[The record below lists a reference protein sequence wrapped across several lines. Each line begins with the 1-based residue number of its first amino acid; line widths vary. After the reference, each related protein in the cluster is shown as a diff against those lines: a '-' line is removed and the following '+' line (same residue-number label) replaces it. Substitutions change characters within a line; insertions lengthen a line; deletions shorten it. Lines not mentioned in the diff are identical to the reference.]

1 MKPNRSALLRS
12 RKDGDMEA
20 YDFAQLAL
28 RLALG
33 GVMLA
38 HGIKHARGR
47 EKTSRWF
54 GSIGFQHP
62 MLQWFA
68 STATEIG
75 VGVLL
80 ITGLFTVAAA
90 AGVIGIMAVAFVS
103 VHRKIG
109 FWVTARPD
117 EGWEYVMVLA
127 VVASAVAIGGPG
139 RVSLDEVIGIA
150 TTLSGWVGVG
160 AVVVGFVAAGT
171 QLAVFFRPSSVV
183 VDPVSSAAS

>member
-1 MKPNRSALLRS
+1 
-12 RKDGDMEA
+12 MEA

-33 GVMLA
+33 WVMLA

-54 GSIGFQHP
+54 GSIGFKQP

-80 ITGLFTVAAA
+80 IAGFLTAAAA
-90 AGVIGIMAVAFVS
+90 AGVIGIMTVAFVS
-103 VHRKIG
+103 VHRRVG

-139 RVSLDEVIGIA
+139 RASIDEAIGIA
-150 TTLSGWVGVG
+150 TSLNGWIGLGAVAVGVG
-160 AVVVGFVAAGT
+160 AAAV
-171 QLAVFFRPSSVV
+171 QLVTFFRPSSVAT
-183 VDPVSSAAS
+183 DPAASVSS

>member
-1 MKPNRSALLRS
+1 MKPNRSALWRS

-54 GSIGFQHP
+54 GSIGFQQP

-80 ITGLFTVAAA
+80 IAGLVTVAAA
-90 AGVIGIMAVAFVS
+90 AGVIGIMVVAFVS

-109 FWVTARPD
+109 FWITARPD

-160 AVVVGFVAAGT
+160 AVVAGIVAAGT

>member
-1 MKPNRSALLRS
+1 MKPNGSALLRS

-47 EKTSRWF
+47 VKTSRWF
-54 GSIGFQHP
+54 GSIGFQRP

-80 ITGLFTVAAA
+80 LTGLFTVAAA
-90 AGVIGIMAVAFVS
+90 AGVIGIMVVAFVS

-109 FWVTARPD
+109 FWITARPD

-150 TTLSGWVGVG
+150 ATLSGWVGVG
-160 AVVVGFVAAGT
+160 AVVAGIVAAGT
-171 QLAVFFRPSSVV
+171 QLAVFFRPSSVA
-183 VDPVSSAAS
+183 VDPVSSTAS

>member
-1 MKPNRSALLRS
+1 MKPNRGALPQS

-33 GVMLA
+33 WVMLA

-54 GSIGFQHP
+54 GSIGFRKP

-80 ITGLFTVAAA
+80 IAGFLTVAAA
-90 AGVIGIMAVAFVS
+90 AGVIGIMTVAFVS
-103 VHRKIG
+103 VHRRIG
-109 FWVTARPD
+109 FWITARPD

-127 VVASAVAIGGPG
+127 VVAAAVAIGGPG
-139 RVSLDEVIGIA
+139 RASIDQAIGIA
-150 TTLSGWVGVG
+150 TSSSGWVGLG
-160 AVVVGFVAAGT
+160 AVVVGVVAAT
-171 QLAVFFRPSSVV
+171 VQLAVFFRPSRVAA
-183 VDPVSSAAS
+183 DPVPTTSP